1 MKRQILLTAF
11 VALSTFAIAQSPSF
25 GIRAGISSSAMSGD
39 AVSSLNDLVDYTG
52 GAITT
57 GGRTGFFAGGN
68 VSIPLGGQVSL
79 EPGLYYSQK
88 GYEMKGEL
96 NIKGAGFLGAN
107 AKAQLNTHYID
118 VPVVLKA
125 NFSGFEVFAGPQV
138 SYLAQADLR
147 TRAGVLGFNLL
158 NKTMDATGQLNRWDA
173 AITGGV
179 GYRFTNG
186 VSLSASYDHGL
197 SRTDANQNFEAYNR
211 SFKVGVG
218 YNF

>member
-11 VALSTFAIAQSPSF
+11 VALSTFAMAQSTSF

-39 AVSSLNDLVDYTG
+39 AVNSLNSLVDYTG

-68 VSIPLGGQVSL
+68 VNIPLGGQVSL

-118 VPVVLKA
+118 VPVVVKA
-125 NFSGFEVFAGPQV
+125 NFNGFEVFAGPQV
-138 SYLAQADLR
+138 SYLTQADLR
-147 TRAGVLGFNLL
+147 TRAGILGFNLL
-158 NKTMDATGQLNRWDA
+158 NKTMDATEQFNRWDA
-173 AITGGV
+173 ALTGGV
-179 GYRFTNG
+179 GYRFNNG

-197 SRTDANQNFEAYNR
+197 SRTDANQSLEAYNR
-211 SFKVGVG
+211 SFKVGIG
-218 YNF
+218 YSF